1 MAKQGFFKRIFS
13 TLSRGVAKARHS
25 LRNGLRALV
34 GKSPILNEEVL
45 DEIEEQLLLADFG
58 AKATSRIVEDIR
70 AANRDGRISR
80 TEEVFDWLKAELT
93 GYWPAADREVHMAEA
108 KPTVIMVAGVNGV
121 GKTTSIAKLAKNFK
135 DGGLTVLL
143 AAADTFRAAAVEQ
156 LTIWSERLGVEIVK
170 HQTGSD
176 PGAVAYDACEAAK
189 ARGADVLIVDTA
201 GRLHTQ
207 DNLMREL
214 GKIRRVIERQVPGA
228 PHEVLL
234 VLDAT
239 TGQNAI
245 NQAREFRSAID
256 VTGIVLAK
264 MDGTAKG
271 GIVVAIRDSID
282 IPVKFI
288 GVGEQ
293 LGDLQPFDPESFVEA
308 LLGRDGE
315 E

>member
-1 MAKQGFFKRIFS
+1 MAKQGFFRRIFS

-34 GKSPILNEEVL
+34 GRSPILNDQVL
-45 DEIEEQLLLADFG
+45 DDIEEQLLLADFG
-58 AKATSRIVEDIR
+58 VKATARIVEDIR

-93 GYWPAADREVHMAEA
+93 GYWPAADREMHMADSG
-108 KPTVIMVAGVNGV
+108 PTVIMVAGVNGT
-121 GKTTSIAKLAKNFK
+121 GKTTSIAKLAKSFK

-156 LTIWSERLGVEIVK
+156 LTIWSQRLGVEIVK

-214 GKIRRVIERQVPGA
+214 GKIRRVIERQIAGA

-256 VTGIVLAK
+256 VTGIILAK

-271 GIVVAIRDSID
+271 GIVVAIRDCID

-308 LLGRDGE
+308 LLGKDGE
-315 E
+315 Q